1 MKLWITAGN
10 QFLAQTRSLL
20 IVLGLLEVSGEHTWY
35 APFLCCEA
43 PLCAEAARHSHED
56 HR

>member
-1 MKLWITAGN
+1 MKLWITVGN
-10 QFLAQTRSLL
+10 QFLAQTRNLL

-35 APFLCCEA
+35 ATFLCCEA